1 MGQGTHL
8 YTTVGL
14 ARYVST
20 LANEGTS
27 YQLSLIDKTTDSK
40 GKVLKENS
48 PKVESTLNV
57 SQNIWEDVHEGMLR
71 VVSTHGEFNGVGVQ
85 LAGKT
90 GTAQESNIRP
100 DHGLFIG
107 FAPYDKPEIA
117 MAVRIPYGYGSGN
130 ACLVASD
137 VVKYAFNV
145 GKKEEIL
152 TGTATTT
159 ISNTSND

>member
-1 MGQGTHL
+1 M
-8 YTTVGL
+8 
-14 ARYVST
+14 
-20 LANEGTS
+20 
-27 YQLSLIDKTTDSK
+27 
-40 GKVLKENS
+40 
-48 PKVESTLNV
+48 
-57 SQNIWEDVHEGMLR
+57 
-71 VVSTHGEFNGVGVQ
+71 Q

-90 GTAQESNIRP
+90 GTAQESNVRP

-107 FAPYDKPEIA
+107 FAPYEEPEIA

-145 GKKEEIL
+145 GNKEEIL